1 LTIYLGEYAPKPSGD
16 AAFDATLSF
25 PVVRDPSKIMLPTP
39 AIPRRSIAIVLTD
52 GRVQDPNGEVPR
64 AAAALGRAA
73 SAVEVVDTEEGPVRV
88 GLAGALAD
96 AAGGRVHRLV
106 PMTTRRAA

>member
-1 LTIYLGEYAPKPSGD
+1 
-16 AAFDATLSF
+16 
-25 PVVRDPSKIMLPTP
+25 
-39 AIPRRSIAIVLTD
+39 
-52 GRVQDPNGEVPR
+52 VQDPNGEVPR